1 MANILIVDDDPDY
14 VEIMRT
20 VLLAAGHQVQAAF
33 NGPQGLELMR
43 RNRPNV
49 VLLDV
54 MMSYVLDGLNV
65 SHEMRE
71 DPQLRD
77 IPVIM
82 ISSIAGSA
90 YAGMFPTDEYI
101 PIDEWISKPVDPQTL
116 VARVA
121 KYV

>member
-1 MANILIVDDDPDY
+1 MGNILIVDDDPDY

-20 VLLAAGHQVQAAF
+20 VLQSAGHRVRVAF
-33 NGPQGLELMR
+33 NGPQGLEMMR
-43 RNRPNV
+43 QERPSL

-65 SHEMRE
+65 SHEMRD

-77 IPVIM
+77 VPIIM

-90 YAGMFPTDEYI
+90 YAGMFPTDEYL
-101 PIDEWISKPVDPQTL
+101 PVSEWISKPVDPKAL

-121 KYV
+121 KYA

>member
-1 MANILIVDDDPDY
+1 MAKILIIDDDPDF

-20 VLLAAGHQVQAAF
+20 VLLAEGHEVKSAF
-33 NGPQGLELMR
+33 NGPQGLEMMR
-43 RNRPNV
+43 QDKPSL

-65 SHEMRE
+65 SHEMRA

-77 IPVIM
+77 VPVIM

-101 PIDEWISKPVDPQTL
+101 PIDEWISKPVDPKLL
-116 VARVA
+116 VAKVA
-121 KYV
+121 KYT